1 MKKFWLA
8 SGLLGL
14 FAVVAQAESGIFSS
28 HLKYEDVAL
37 FYDVFDASSG
47 RPTPQDLQSGYLDK
61 GSSAVRDFIPN
72 RIMSASA
79 LSKKIG
85 EKPALYENAR
95 RCFSVLPAAE
105 KRIGAIYLAMHS
117 ILPEKELPETT
128 ILIGRGNSGGSSTP
142 AGAVIGLE
150 VICESAAD
158 DRPLDV
164 RLTHLVAHEL
174 AHTQQRGFDG
184 NTVLDAALNEG
195 VAEFIGELV
204 SGAPLNVA
212 LFAKANAQPGKYEQA
227 FAADMSGEDIS
238 RWLYNGIG
246 NDEWP
251 GDLGYWVG
259 YRIAKSYYEVAEDKG
274 EAVRQMLQYTD
285 AEAFLAASHWTP
297 AAALPDIPINRQTD
311 R

>member
-105 KRIGAIYLAMHS
+105 KRIGAIYLAMHF
-117 ILPEKELPETT
+117 ILPEKNFPKPQFLSDAGIREVV
-128 ILIGRGNSGGSSTP
+128 RRQP
-142 AGAVIGLE
+142 A
-150 VICESAAD
+150 
-158 DRPLDV
+158 
-164 RLTHLVAHEL
+164 
-174 AHTQQRGFDG
+174 Q
-184 NTVLDAALNEG
+184 
-195 VAEFIGELV
+195 
-204 SGAPLNVA
+204 
-212 LFAKANAQPGKYEQA
+212 
-227 FAADMSGEDIS
+227 
-238 RWLYNGIG
+238 
-246 NDEWP
+246 
-251 GDLGYWVG
+251 
-259 YRIAKSYYEVAEDKG
+259 
-274 EAVRQMLQYTD
+274 
-285 AEAFLAASHWTP
+285 
-297 AAALPDIPINRQTD
+297 
-311 R
+311 